1 MFLVA
6 RHIKAVSV
14 RPSLNSFL
22 DAMAQNENSPAPPS
36 NNVITGGQIP
46 EEADVKERLATAL
59 RRITTH
65 STALERQLAL
75 SIIAPENDEHAAET
89 IAKIEAL
96 ASELL
101 TVRTNFG
108 TLLTLPPN
116 SNFARQNRST

>member
-6 RHIKAVSV
+6 RHIKAVTV
-14 RPSLNSFL
+14 RSSLNSFL
-22 DAMAQNENSPAPPS
+22 DAMAQNKNSPKPPS
-36 NNVITGGQIP
+36 NSVITGSQIP
-46 EEADVKERLATAL
+46 EEPGVKERLATAL

-65 STALERQLAL
+65 STALERQLAP
-75 SIIAPENDEHAAET
+75 SIIAPGNDKHAAET

-101 TVRTNFG
+101 TVCTNFG

-116 SNFARQNRST
+116 ST